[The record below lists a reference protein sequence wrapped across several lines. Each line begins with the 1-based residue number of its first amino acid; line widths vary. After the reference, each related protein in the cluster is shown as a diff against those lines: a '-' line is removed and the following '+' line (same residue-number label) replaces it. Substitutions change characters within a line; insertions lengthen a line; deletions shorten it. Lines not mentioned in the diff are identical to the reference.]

1 MFTSKPEIEECH
13 KSSNHHNLPSLGW
26 VAMSWVVWMVLALVQ
41 GALTEQVRNLPST
54 NVNQTDG
61 RKTADIHGAGYATFY
76 QFVGCFPHYKGVLN
90 ATNLM
95 TT

>member
-13 KSSNHHNLPSLGW
+13 KSANHHNLPSLGW

-61 RKTADIHGAGYATFY
+61 RKTADIHGALMDMLLFINLW
-76 QFVGCFPHYKGVLN
+76 VVFPIIRVF
-90 ATNLM
+90 
-95 TT
+95 

>member
-41 GALTEQVRNLPST
+41 GALTEQVRNFLST
-54 NVNQTDG
+54 LEHNQIEG
-61 RKTADIHGAGYATFY
+61 GGLLIIRVF
-76 QFVGCFPHYKGVLN
+76 
-90 ATNLM
+90 
-95 TT
+95 